1 MTIFGIH
8 LADWGVL
15 AAYFALIL
23 YLGVFVGA
31 KQTKNLGDF
40 FTAGGKWGALVSF
53 IFVFASAVAGNEAVV
68 VSAKAYEGGLSDQI
82 ERFKSGY
89 RLTLPPHSMT
99 ALGWQTP

>member
-15 AAYFALIL
+15 AVYFALIL

-40 FTAGGKWGALVSF
+40 FTAGGKWGALVS
-53 IFVFASAVAGNEAVV
+53 
-68 VSAKAYEGGLSDQI
+68 
-82 ERFKSGY
+82 
-89 RLTLPPHSMT
+89 
-99 ALGWQTP
+99 